1 MDLGH
6 PLDGSTPLK
15 AINNCWSEELQHWIQ
30 RGLVAVALLIAL
42 PVHAEGYETIGYDTN
57 WYYEVDKKSA
67 WQGDLTARLKAIEG
81 VFEGQLG
88 VYVQNLASGEAY
100 SWRADAPWYLASL
113 IKIPVAAQLLAER
126 QAGTLSL
133 DERLTLAQSDFVDG
147 AGPTNWHDPGTPI
160 SIRYL
165 MEQMIT
171 VSDNTATDMLIDRVG
186 LEAVNERA
194 RLMIAASG
202 GNPDEI
208 GPISKLVGVRQ
219 GVYGELHPDAR
230 ALGGMDF
237 IALRQHPVS
246 QRGQA
251 LARVLGVSTA
261 SFTQP
266 DYDHAFDAYQASGEN
281 VGALS
286 AFGDLLASLPPVQ
299 SRRGRDEVN
308 AEQRQVLLD
317 VMRRTSSGKQRLK
330 AGMGER
336 VSFAHKTG
344 TQQRRSCDAGIA
356 EREFASANA
365 TTAGPWVIVT
375 CTRGP
380 LAVSAHERALASVGE
395 ALRYSGA
402 LGKPW

>member
-1 MDLGH
+1 MR
-6 PLDGSTPLK
+6 
-15 AINNCWSEELQHWIQ
+15 HWIQ
-30 RGLVAVALLIAL
+30 RVVIALALLIAL
-42 PVHAEGYETIGYDTN
+42 PVHPESYETSGYDTH
-57 WYYEVDKKSA
+57 WYYEVDKQST
-67 WQGDLTARLKAIEG
+67 WQGDLTARLQAIEG
-81 VFEGQLG
+81 VFEGELG

-100 SWRADAPWYLASL
+100 SWRGDDPWYLASL
-113 IKIPVAAQLLAER
+113 IKIPVAAQVLAER
-126 QAGTLSL
+126 QAGTLTL

-171 VSDNTATDMLIDRVG
+171 VSDNTASDMLIDRVG
-186 LEAVNERA
+186 LEAVNQRA
-194 RLMIAASG
+194 RTMIAASG

-251 LARVLGVSTA
+251 LARALGVNEDT
-261 SFTQP
+261 FTQP
-266 DYDHAFDAYQASGEN
+266 DYDHAFDAYEATGEN
-281 VGALS
+281 VGTLRAY
-286 AFGDLLASLPPVQ
+286 GDLLASLRPVQ
-299 SRRGRDEVN
+299 QGRAMEDLD
-308 AEQRQVLLD
+308 AEQRQTLLE
-317 VMRRTSSGKQRLK
+317 VMERTSSGKQRLK
-330 AGMGER
+330 AGLGSSI
-336 VSFAHKTG
+336 SFAHKTG

-356 EREFASANA
+356 ERDNADSA
-365 TTAGPWVIVT
+365 TQGPWVIVS

-380 LAVSAHERALASVGE
+380 VEVSAHERALTRVGE

-402 LGKPW
+402 LGKP

>member
-1 MDLGH
+1 M
-6 PLDGSTPLK
+6 
-15 AINNCWSEELQHWIQ
+15 
-30 RGLVAVALLIAL
+30 AL
-42 PVHAEGYETIGYDTN
+42 PAHADEYETN
-57 WYYEVDKKSA
+57 WYYEVDKQSA
-67 WQGDLTARLKAIEG
+67 WQGDLTARLQAIEE
-81 VFEGQLG
+81 VFAGRLG

-100 SWRADAPWYLASL
+100 SWRADDPWYLASL
-113 IKIPVAAQLLAER
+113 IKIPVAAQVLAER

-133 DERLTLAQSDFVDG
+133 DERLTLARSDFVDG

-165 MEQMIT
+165 MEQMLT

-186 LEAVNERA
+186 LEAVNQRA
-194 RLMIAASG
+194 RTMIATSG

-237 IALRQHPVS
+237 IALRQHSVS

-266 DYDHAFDAYQASGEN
+266 DYDHAFDAYQATGEN
-281 VGALS
+281 VGTLS
-286 AFGDLLASLPPVQ
+286 AFGDLLASLHTVQ
-299 SRRGRDEVN
+299 QRPGMDDVN
-308 AEQRQVLLD
+308 AEQRQMLLD
-317 VMRRTSSGKQRLK
+317 VMRRTRSGKQRLK
-330 AGMGER
+330 AGMGEGI
-336 VSFAHKTG
+336 SFAHKTG

-356 EREFASANA
+356 ERTSAD
-365 TTAGPWVIVT
+365 TVTAGPWVIVT

-380 LAVSAHERALASVGE
+380 VAVSAHERALTSVGE

>member
-1 MDLGH
+1 MR
-6 PLDGSTPLK
+6 
-15 AINNCWSEELQHWIQ
+15 HWIQ
-30 RGLVAVALLIAL
+30 RGLVAVALMMAL
-42 PVHAEGYETIGYDTN
+42 PAHANEYDTN
-57 WYYEVDKKSA
+57 WYDAHWYYEVDKKST
-67 WQGDLTARLKAIEG
+67 WQGDLTARLKAIED

-88 VYVQNLASGEAY
+88 VYVRNLASGEAF
-100 SWRADAPWYLASL
+100 SWRADDPWYLASL
-113 IKIPVAAQLLAER
+113 IKIPVAAQVLAER
-126 QAGTLSL
+126 QAGTLTL
-133 DERLTLAQSDFVDG
+133 DDRLTLARSDFVDG

-171 VSDNTATDMLIDRVG
+171 VSDNTATDMLIGRVG
-186 LEAVNERA
+186 LAAVNARA
-194 RLMIAASG
+194 RAMIAASG
-202 GNPDEI
+202 GNPDEM

-230 ALGGMDF
+230 ELGGMDF
-237 IALRQHPVS
+237 IALRQHSVS

-266 DYDHAFDAYQASGEN
+266 DYGHAFDAYEATGEN
-281 VGALS
+281 VGTLS
-286 AFGDLLASLPPVQ
+286 AFGDLLASLHPVQ
-299 SRRGRDEVN
+299 QGSAMDDLDD
-308 AEQRQVLLD
+308 EQRQTLLAL
-317 VMRRTSSGKQRLK
+317 MQRTRSGKQRLK
-330 AGMGER
+330 AGMGSGI
-336 VSFAHKTG
+336 SFAHKTG

-356 EREFASANA
+356 ERTNA
-365 TTAGPWVIVT
+365 DTATQGPWVIVT

-380 LAVSAHERALASVGE
+380 EAVSDHERALARVGE

>member
-1 MDLGH
+1 MR
-6 PLDGSTPLK
+6 
-15 AINNCWSEELQHWIQ
+15 HWIQ
-30 RGLVAVALLIAL
+30 HGLVAVALMLAL
-42 PVHAEGYETIGYDTN
+42 LAYANSDETNGYETNWYDAH

-81 VFEGQLG
+81 VFEGELG
-88 VYVQNLASGEAY
+88 VYVQNLASGEAF

-113 IKIPVAAQLLAER
+113 IKIPVAAQVLAER
-126 QAGTLSL
+126 QAGTLTL
-133 DERLTLAQSDFVDG
+133 DERLTLSRSDFVDG

-165 MEQMIT
+165 MEQMII

-186 LEAVNERA
+186 LEAVNQRA
-194 RLMIAASG
+194 RMMIAASG
-202 GNPDEI
+202 GNPDDI
-208 GPISKLVGVRQ
+208 GPISKLVSVRQ

-237 IALRQHPVS
+237 IALRQHSVD
-246 QRGQA
+246 QRTQA
-251 LARVLGVSTA
+251 LARALGVSTE

-266 DYDHAFDAYQASGEN
+266 DYDHAFDAYEATGEN
-281 VGALS
+281 VGTLR
-286 AFGDLLASLPPVQ
+286 AFGDLLASLQGGV
-299 SRRGRDEVN
+299 DDLN
-308 AEQRQVLLD
+308 AEHRQVLLT
-317 VMRRTSSGKQRLK
+317 VMQGTRSGKRRLK
-330 AGMGER
+330 AGLGSG

-356 EREFASANA
+356 ERADAE
-365 TTAGPWVIVT
+365 TTTQGPWVIVI
-375 CTRGP
+375 CARGP
-380 LAVSAHERALASVGE
+380 AAVSAHERVLAKVGE

>member
-1 MDLGH
+1 M
-6 PLDGSTPLK
+6 
-15 AINNCWSEELQHWIQ
+15 
-30 RGLVAVALLIAL
+30 AVVLLMAL
-42 PVHAEGYETIGYDTN
+42 PVQADGYKINGYDTH
-57 WYYEVDKKSA
+57 WYYEVDKQST

-81 VFEGQLG
+81 VFEGELG
-88 VYVQNLASGEAY
+88 VYVQNLANGEAF
-100 SWRADAPWYLASL
+100 SWRAEDPWYLASL
-113 IKIPVAAQLLAER
+113 IKIPVAAQVLAAR
-126 QAGTLSL
+126 QAGNLTL

-165 MEQMIT
+165 LEQMIT

-186 LEAVNERA
+186 LEAVNQRA
-194 RLMIAASG
+194 RTMIAASG
-202 GNPDEI
+202 GNPDDI

-246 QRGQA
+246 QRAQA
-251 LARVLGVSTA
+251 LARALGVSTA

-266 DYDHAFDAYQASGEN
+266 DYDHAFDAYEATGEN
-281 VGALS
+281 VGTLH
-286 AFGDLLASLPPVQ
+286 AFGDLLASLYGGV
-299 SRRGRDEVN
+299 DDLN
-308 AEQRQVLLD
+308 AEQRQTLLT
-317 VMRRTSSGKQRLK
+317 VMQGTRSGKRRLK
-330 AGMGER
+330 AGLGSG

-356 EREFASANA
+356 ERVYAE
-365 TTAGPWVIVT
+365 TTTQGPWVIVS
-375 CTRGP
+375 CARGP
-380 LAVSAHERALASVGE
+380 AAVSAHERALARVGE

>member
-1 MDLGH
+1 MR
-6 PLDGSTPLK
+6 
-15 AINNCWSEELQHWIQ
+15 HWIQ
-30 RGLVAVALLIAL
+30 HGLVAVALMLAL
-42 PVHAEGYETIGYDTN
+42 LAYANSDETNGYDAH

-81 VFEGQLG
+81 VFEGELG
-88 VYVQNLASGEAY
+88 VYVQNLASGEAF

-113 IKIPVAAQLLAER
+113 IKIPVAAQVLAER
-126 QAGTLSL
+126 QAGTLTL
-133 DERLTLAQSDFVDG
+133 DERLTLSRSDFVDG

-165 MEQMIT
+165 MEQMII

-186 LEAVNERA
+186 LEAVNQRA
-194 RLMIAASG
+194 RMMIAASG
-202 GNPDEI
+202 GNPDDI
-208 GPISKLVGVRQ
+208 GPISKLVSVRQ

-237 IALRQHPVS
+237 IALRQHSVD
-246 QRGQA
+246 QRTQA
-251 LARVLGVSTA
+251 LARALGVSTE

-266 DYDHAFDAYQASGEN
+266 DYDHAFDAYEATGEN
-281 VGALS
+281 VGTLR
-286 AFGDLLASLPPVQ
+286 AFGDLLASLQGGV
-299 SRRGRDEVN
+299 DDLN
-308 AEQRQVLLD
+308 AEHRQVLLT
-317 VMRRTSSGKQRLK
+317 VMQGTRSGKRRLK
-330 AGMGER
+330 AGLGSG

-356 EREFASANA
+356 ERADAE
-365 TTAGPWVIVT
+365 TTTQGPWVIVI
-375 CTRGP
+375 CARGP
-380 LAVSAHERALASVGE
+380 AAVSAHERVLAKVGE

>member
-1 MDLGH
+1 MR
-6 PLDGSTPLK
+6 
-15 AINNCWSEELQHWIQ
+15 HWIQ
-30 RGLVAVALLIAL
+30 RVVIALALLIAL
-42 PVHAEGYETIGYDTN
+42 PVHPESYETSGYATH
-57 WYYEVDKKSA
+57 WYYEVDKQST

-81 VFEGQLG
+81 VFEGELG

-100 SWRADAPWYLASL
+100 SWRADDPWYLASL
-113 IKIPVAAQLLAER
+113 IKIPVAAQVLAER
-126 QAGTLSL
+126 QAGTLTL

-171 VSDNTATDMLIDRVG
+171 VSDNTASDMLIDRVG
-186 LEAVNERA
+186 LEAVNQRA
-194 RLMIAASG
+194 RTMIAASG

-251 LARVLGVSTA
+251 LARALGVNEDT
-261 SFTQP
+261 FTQP
-266 DYDHAFDAYQASGEN
+266 DYDHAFDAYEATGEN
-281 VGALS
+281 VGTLRAY
-286 AFGDLLASLPPVQ
+286 GDLLASLRPVQ
-299 SRRGRDEVN
+299 QGRAMEDLD
-308 AEQRQVLLD
+308 AEQRQTLLD
-317 VMRRTSSGKQRLK
+317 VMERTSSGKQRLK
-330 AGMGER
+330 AGLGSSI
-336 VSFAHKTG
+336 SFAHKTG

-356 EREFASANA
+356 ERDNA
-365 TTAGPWVIVT
+365 DSTTQGPWVIVS

-380 LAVSAHERALASVGE
+380 AAVSAHERALTRVGE

-402 LGKPW
+402 LGKP

>member
-1 MDLGH
+1 MR
-6 PLDGSTPLK
+6 
-15 AINNCWSEELQHWIQ
+15 HWIQ
-30 RGLVAVALLIAL
+30 YGLMAVVLLMAL
-42 PVHAEGYETIGYDTN
+42 PVKADGYETNGYDTN
-57 WYYEVDKKSA
+57 WYYEVDKQST

-81 VFEGQLG
+81 VFEGELG
-88 VYVQNLASGEAY
+88 VYVQNLANGEAF
-100 SWRADAPWYLASL
+100 SWRAEDPWYLASL
-113 IKIPVAAQLLAER
+113 IKIPVAAQVLAER
-126 QAGTLSL
+126 QAGTLTL
-133 DERLTLAQSDFVDG
+133 DERLMLAQSDFVDG

-165 MEQMIT
+165 LEQMIT

-186 LEAVNERA
+186 LEAVNQRA
-194 RLMIAASG
+194 RTMIAASG
-202 GNPDEI
+202 GNPDDI

-246 QRGQA
+246 QRAQA
-251 LARVLGVSTA
+251 LARVLGVSTE

-266 DYDHAFDAYQASGEN
+266 DYDHAFDAYEASGEN
-281 VGALS
+281 VGTLR
-286 AFGDLLASLPPVQ
+286 AFGDLLASLHTGMDDL
-299 SRRGRDEVN
+299 S
-308 AEQRQVLLD
+308 AEQRQALLT
-317 VMRRTSSGKQRLK
+317 VMQRTRSGKRRLK
-330 AGMGER
+330 AGLGSG

-356 EREFASANA
+356 ERADAE
-365 TTAGPWVIVT
+365 TITQGPWVIVS
-375 CTRGP
+375 CARGSA
-380 LAVSAHERALASVGE
+380 AVSAHERALARVGE

>member
-1 MDLGH
+1 MR
-6 PLDGSTPLK
+6 
-15 AINNCWSEELQHWIQ
+15 HWIQ
-30 RGLVAVALLIAL
+30 RGLVAVALIIAL
-42 PVHAEGYETIGYDTN
+42 PAHANEYDTN

-88 VYVQNLASGEAY
+88 VYVQNLASGEAF
-100 SWRADAPWYLASL
+100 SWRAHDPWYLASL
-113 IKIPVAAQLLAER
+113 IKIPVAAQVLAER
-126 QAGTLSL
+126 QMGTLTL
-133 DERLTLAQSDFVDG
+133 DDRLTLARSDFVDG

-171 VSDNTATDMLIDRVG
+171 VSDNTASDMLIDRVG
-186 LEAVNERA
+186 LEAVNQRA
-194 RLMIAASG
+194 RTMIAASG
-202 GNPDEI
+202 GNPNEI

-230 ALGGMDF
+230 ELGGMDF
-237 IALRQHPVS
+237 IALRQHSVS

-251 LARVLGVSTA
+251 LARALGVSTDT
-261 SFTQP
+261 FTQP
-266 DYDHAFDAYQASGEN
+266 DYDHAFDAYEATGEN
-281 VGALS
+281 VGTLS
-286 AFGDLLASLPPVQ
+286 AFGDLLASLHPVQ
-299 SRRGRDEVN
+299 QGGGMDDLDDQ
-308 AEQRQVLLD
+308 QRQTLLAL
-317 VMRRTSSGKQRLK
+317 MQRTSSGKRRLK
-330 AGMGER
+330 AGMGSGI
-336 VSFAHKTG
+336 SFAHKTG

-356 EREFASANA
+356 QRTNA
-365 TTAGPWVIVT
+365 DIATEGPWVIVT

-380 LAVSAHERALASVGE
+380 EAVSAHERTLSSVGE